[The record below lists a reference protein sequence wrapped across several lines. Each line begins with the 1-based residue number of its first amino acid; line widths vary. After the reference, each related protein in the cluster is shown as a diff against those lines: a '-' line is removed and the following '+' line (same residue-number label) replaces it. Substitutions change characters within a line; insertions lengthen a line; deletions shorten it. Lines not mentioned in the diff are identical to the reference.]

1 MSGIVTD
8 GIVDG
13 GMVFGGD
20 HRNTIGDI
28 LPMLKAGAS
37 LSFELASEFCGA
49 AWKRRHGRRTG
60 AGPANRGSQGD
71 LLESAHFQALSL
83 SSYLDRQGT

>member
-13 GMVFGGD
+13 GMVIGGD

-28 LPMLKAGAS
+28 LPMLKEG
-37 LSFELASEFCGA
+37 L
-49 AWKRRHGRRTG
+49 
-60 AGPANRGSQGD
+60 P
-71 LLESAHFQALSL
+71 
-83 SSYLDRQGT
+83 